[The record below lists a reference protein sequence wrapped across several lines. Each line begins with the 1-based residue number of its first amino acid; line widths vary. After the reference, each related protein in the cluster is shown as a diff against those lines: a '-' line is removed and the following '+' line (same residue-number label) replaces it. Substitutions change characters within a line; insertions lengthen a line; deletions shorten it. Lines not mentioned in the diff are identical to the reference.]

1 LSARNRELLALI
13 PVALLVT
20 AGFTAVFIVESN
32 QIGDLSLIYGGYFLA
47 VCVGV
52 HLFIRVRLP
61 YADPYLFPLCALLA
75 AVGLVML
82 FRIDDE
88 LALKQASIFVAGAVL
103 LALTILFVRD
113 YQALQRYRYLIAS
126 AGIALLLAP
135 RLPGIGSQVN
145 GAYLGIN
152 LGPLSFQP
160 AEVAKICIV
169 VFLASYLSEKRELLT
184 VAARRV
190 AGVTIPPIKH
200 FGPVLVV
207 WGATM
212 LMLVFIRDLGSS
224 LMFFGAFL
232 ALLYVATARLSYV
245 IAGLALFL
253 VGATLIA
260 SQIAHVQ
267 DRVDIWQ
274 HTFDKNPCHLTQHE
288 LNQGQD
294 CGVGQIQ
301 QSLFAQADGG
311 LFGEGLGSSLLK
323 LPGPFAP
330 HCEQPF
336 PDCGSIL
343 PAPHTDEIYAL
354 IVSELGLFGGAALI
368 LVYALI
374 AARGFKTAIMARD
387 GFSKLLA
394 TGLSAVFALQAV
406 VIIGGVVKFIPLT
419 GVTLPFVSF
428 GGSSVIANMI
438 LLGLL
443 LMISNDARRPLPPPR
458 EADHEFQGLPA

>member
-1 LSARNRELLALI
+1 VSARNRELLALI
-13 PVALLVT
+13 PVAVLVT
-20 AGFTAVFIVESN
+20 GGFTAVFIVESS
-32 QIGDLSLIYGGYFLA
+32 QIGNLSLIYGGYFLA
-47 VCVGV
+47 VCLGIHV
-52 HLFIRVRLP
+52 FIRARLP

-75 AVGLVML
+75 AIGLVML
-82 FRIDDE
+82 FRINDS

-113 YQALQRYRYLIAS
+113 YHVLQRYRYLIAT
-126 AGIALLLAP
+126 AGILLLMAP

-145 GAYLGIN
+145 GAYLEIN

-169 VFLASYLSEKRELLT
+169 VFLASYLAEKRELLT

-190 AGVTIPPIKH
+190 AGLTIPPIKH

-212 LMLVFIRDLGSS
+212 LMLVYIRDLGSS

-232 ALLYVATARLSYV
+232 ALLYVATSRFSYV
-245 IAGLALFL
+245 LAGVALFL
-253 VGATLIA
+253 VGATLLA
-260 SQIAHVQ
+260 SHIQHVQ

-274 HTFDKNPCHLTQHE
+274 DTFDSNPCHLTKADLRAGE
-288 LNQGQD
+288 D
-294 CGVGQIQ
+294 CGVGQIR

-311 LFGEGLGSSLLK
+311 LFGEGLGESLLK

-330 HCEQPF
+330 HCTEPF

-368 LVYALI
+368 VIYALI
-374 AARGFKTAIMARD
+374 AARGFKTAVMARD

-394 TGLSAVFALQAV
+394 AGLTAVFALQAV

-443 LMISNDARRPLPPPR
+443 LMISNDARKPPAPR
-458 EADHEFQGLPA
+458 GAGAELEALPA